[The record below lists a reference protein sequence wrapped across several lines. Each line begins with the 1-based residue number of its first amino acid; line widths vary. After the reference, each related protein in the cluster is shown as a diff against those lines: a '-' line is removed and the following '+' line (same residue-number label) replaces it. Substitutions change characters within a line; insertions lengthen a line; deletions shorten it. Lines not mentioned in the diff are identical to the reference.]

1 MTTMLVVAKPGPRR
15 DRWITWLAAHGFTIV
30 EAPSLLQAMSVL
42 DDREPAV
49 LVYEP
54 LAAGDQTVLAAL
66 SNVRDLPPV
75 VMIADAVM
83 PVSTRIPALWQLRGD
98 ADLAQLVAGV
108 EIFARCSAVAP
119 TRLPFRLGGPIDA
132 HWTVRLRA
140 RVEPGVGFDH
150 PDDGFDG
157 ATHPDGYAVA

>member
-1 MTTMLVVAKPGPRR
+1 MTTVLVVAKPGARR
-15 DRWITWLAAHGFTIV
+15 DRWVTALASRGYTTL
-30 EAPSLLQAMSVL
+30 EAPSLLQAMAAL

-54 LAAGDQTVLAAL
+54 IAASDQAVLAAL

-75 VMIADAVM
+75 VMIADAVTPM
-83 PVSTRIPALWQLRGD
+83 STRIPALWQLRGED
-98 ADLAQLVAGV
+98 VAHLVERV
-108 EIFARCSAVAP
+108 EIFARCTSVAP

-140 RVEPGVGFDH
+140 RVDASVGFDH
-150 PDDGFDG
+150 DGDGFDG
-157 ATHPDGYAVA
+157 ATHPDGYAMA

>member
-1 MTTMLVVAKPGPRR
+1 MTTVLVVAKPGPRR
-15 DRWITWLAAHGFTIV
+15 DRWMTGLAAHGYTTV
-30 EAPSLLQAMSVL
+30 EAPSLLQAMSLL

-54 LAAGDQTVLAAL
+54 IASSDQAVLAAL

-75 VMIADAVM
+75 VMIADAVTPM
-83 PVSTRIPALWQLRGD
+83 STRIPALWQLRGD
-98 ADLAQLVAGV
+98 VDVARLVAGV
-108 EIFARCSAVAP
+108 ETFARCSLVAP

-140 RVEPGVGFDH
+140 KVELGLGFEPG
-150 PDDGFDG
+150 DDGFDG
-157 ATHPDGYAVA
+157 ATHPDGYAMA